1 MTALCNGANVWS
13 SEKSRST
20 LLVWCVT
27 DWKVR
32 CATPQASW
40 STQNLPTGCWV
51 TSLKLGSAVKN
62 IGRQGQTAVPK
73 LTNWHW
79 SQTATTSPSHA
90 YLGGLTAVHLKG
102 GIWQMSADWD
112 AAQCCDCSWVGLCD
126 LPCARARVLRWELHM
141 GDLVSY
147 DEPVLEAICQGRAG
161 VPQIA
166 SWPSLD
172 SLFWIDENEH
182 HPRLVDL
189 HHIWLEIWCAQALGT
204 GR

>member
-102 GIWQMSADWD
+102 GHLTNVRGLG
-112 AAQCCDCSWVGLCD
+112 CSSVLWLLMGGAVRFTLRQSTCLAVGATHGR
-126 LPCARARVLRWELHM
+126 PCFIRWACVGSNLSRKGGRTPDRFLAKSWFTVLNWWKWT
-141 GDLVSY
+141 S
-147 DEPVLEAICQGRAG
+147 
-161 VPQIA
+161 
-166 SWPSLD
+166 S
-172 SLFWIDENEH
+172 
-182 HPRLVDL
+182 
-189 HHIWLEIWCAQALGT
+189 
-204 GR
+204 